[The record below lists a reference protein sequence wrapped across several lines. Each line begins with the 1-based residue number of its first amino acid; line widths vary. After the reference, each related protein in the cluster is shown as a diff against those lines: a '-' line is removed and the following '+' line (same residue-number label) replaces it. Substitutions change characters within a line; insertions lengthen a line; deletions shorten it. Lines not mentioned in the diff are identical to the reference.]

1 MKFKQTN
8 YLGTKQILKFPDH
21 KVAMTVTVSDEG
33 VTVNEDG
40 EKIVEA
46 GTIVSG
52 GGVLLDPSK
61 AVSDVNLGAKAA
73 SFTTTFTTENS
84 NLTFVAKEKGVD
96 GNSIK
101 VAFVAPTTASQELSV
116 SVASNVITVNLATD
130 ETKTVTTVADDVIA
144 IILENT
150 EAQDLVDVMTADGNS
165 GSGTVSAL
173 VATALAGGTAGAGG
187 VAEGVLENDVDVT
200 YGPALGAMLVHGFI
214 DIKKMPIE
222 PTTADIE
229 ALKQIT
235 FLG

>member
-8 YLGTKQILKFPDH
+8 YLGTNQILKFPDH
-21 KVAMTVTVSDEG
+21 KVAMTVTVSDTG
-33 VTVNEDG
+33 VTENEDG

-46 GTIVSG
+46 GTIVGG
-52 GGVLLDPSK
+52 GGVLLDPGK
-61 AVSDVNLGAKAA
+61 PVSDVNLGAKAA

-116 SVASNVITVNLATD
+116 SVVGNVITVNLATD
-130 ETKTVTTVADDVIA
+130 DSKAVTTIADDVIT
-144 IILENT
+144 IIMENT
-150 EAQDLVDVMTADGNS
+150 EAQELADVKPADGNN
-165 GSGTVSAL
+165 GGGIVSAL
-173 VATALAGGTAGAGG
+173 AATALSGGVAGAGG
-187 VAEGVLENDVDVT
+187 TAEGVLENDVDVT
-200 YGPALGAMLVHGFI
+200 YGPALGAMLIHGFI
-214 DIKKMPIE
+214 DVKKMPIE
-222 PTTADIE
+222 PTAADIA